1 MSQFFELLIS
11 GLMLGCIY
19 GLLAM
24 GFVIVFK
31 ATNVVNFAH
40 ASVVMLGAFLVAKWH
55 GSLGFFGAIGVA
67 AVVCAFAAALLDLV
81 FVRPLRKRAR
91 GLDALAIMTIAL
103 NILLGTELVRAVGND
118 LLPSGAPWGANTTT
132 ILGAD
137 IPQARIVAAIV
148 ALALMGVFYLVF
160 TRSNWGVAM
169 RSAASDPEAAALMGI
184 GLGRV
189 AAPAWA
195 RAGAAAGGGA
205 RGFRALAAIGGAFFV
220 SFPAGGVS
228 SVTGLLAL
236 SAIPVAV
243 LGGLDS
249 TAGAIVAGL
258 MIGVA
263 QQLAAGYQD
272 DLSFLGRGL
281 SNVIPYVVLFVVLVW
296 RPSGLFGTRE
306 LTRV

>member
-1 MSQFFELLIS
+1 VSQFFELVLS

-19 GLLAM
+19 GLIAM

-31 ATNVVNFAH
+31 ATDVVNFAH
-40 ASVVMLGAFLVAKWH
+40 ASVVMLGALLVAKWH
-55 GSLGFFGAIGVA
+55 DSLGFFGAIA
-67 AVVCAFAAALLDLV
+67 ASAVVCAAFGALLDAV
-81 FVRPLRKRAR
+81 FVRPAR
-91 GLDALAIMTIAL
+91 RRGGGVDALAIITIAL
-103 NILLGTELVRAVGND
+103 NILLGTELVRVVGND
-118 LLPSGAPWGANTTT
+118 LLPSGAPWGARTTS
-132 ILGAD
+132 LFGAD

-148 ALALMGVFYLVF
+148 ALVLMGVFFVAF

-184 GLGRV
+184 RLGRV
-189 AAPAWA
+189 AAGAWA
-195 RAGAAAGGGA
+195 VAG
-205 RGFRALAAIGGAFFV
+205 ALAAIAGAFFV

-228 SVTGLLAL
+228 NATGLLAL

-249 TAGAIVAGL
+249 TAGALVGGL
-258 MIGVA
+258 IIGVA

-272 DLSFLGRGL
+272 EIAFLGRGL
-281 SNVIPYVVLFVVLVW
+281 SNVVPYVVLFVILLW

-306 LTRV
+306 VTRV